1 MLNKFITR
9 KNSENLLCFVVCQ
22 VFFLNLLVQLHVT
35 HTHNRL
41 TAVDP
46 GLPG

>member
-9 KNSENLLCFVVCQ
+9 KNSENCFVLLFVK
-22 VFFLNLLVQLHVT
+22 FFSEFVSATSCDT